1 MGRLSDVIFLLMNI
15 LGDRML
21 EDLMSAMRD
30 VLAPVGA
37 FLPNIL
43 GALAILVVG
52 WIVAIVVSRV
62 LQTGLVRLGVGGLI
76 NKGLAESQRYET
88 GKIERIV
95 GKAVF
100 AVLMLFVLVGFFQ
113 TLGLTEITQPLTG
126 FLNQLF
132 VYAPRLIGP
141 ALLIFVAW
149 VVANLLRALTR
160 RVLAALKLDER
171 LASDAGLEVAAERP
185 ASATISDGVYW
196 LTYLVFLPA
205 ILSALEL
212 TGLLGPVRSAMNE
225 IIGFLPNLFAAG
237 LILLVGWI
245 VARVLRRLTVNFLV
259 AIGLETWSKGAGLG
273 AAAGK
278 QSVSG
283 AVGLIV
289 YVIVFIPVLVAA
301 LNALEL
307 AAITQPASEMLGAIL
322 LVLPNIFAGGLLLIL
337 AFFVGRV
344 VGGLASGVL
353 TSVGFND
360 VVQKIGITG
369 TDRIGGRTISEI
381 AGYLIYL
388 AILLF
393 ASIEALNLIGFESLG
408 ILLSAFFVF
417 ASRIL
422 FGIVIIGLG
431 VFVGKL
437 VGQIVASMNIPSA
450 VTVGLGA
457 RVAVVILA
465 VAMGV
470 RQMGVAEDIITL
482 AFGLILG
489 AVAVALAIAF
499 GMGGRD
505 AASRF
510 LETRLPE
517 NTGSPKDSQPGH
529 K

>member
-1 MGRLSDVIFLLMNI
+1 
-15 LGDRML
+15 ML
-21 EDLMSAMRD
+21 ENLLNALKD

-43 GALAILVVG
+43 GALAILVIG
-52 WIVAIVVSRV
+52 WIVAVIVSRMV
-62 LQTGLVRLGVGGLI
+62 QSGLVRLGVGGLV
-76 NKGLAESQRYET
+76 NKGLADSQQYET
-88 GKIERIV
+88 GKIERII

-100 AVLMLFVLVGFFQ
+100 ALLILFVLVGFFQ
-113 TLGLTEITQPLTG
+113 ALGLTEITEPLTG

-132 VYAPRLIGP
+132 VFAPRLIGP
-141 ALLIFVAW
+141 ALLLFVAW

-160 RVLAALKLDER
+160 RVLTTLKLDER
-171 LASDAGLEVAAERP
+171 LTSDAGLDVAEGRP
-185 ASATISDGVYW
+185 ASATISDGIYW

-212 TGLLGPVRSAMNE
+212 TGLLGPVRSAVNE

-245 VARVLRRLTVNFLV
+245 VARILRRLTVNFLV
-259 AIGLETWSKGAGLG
+259 AIGLETCSKGAGLG

-278 QSVSG
+278 QSISG
-283 AVGLIV
+283 AIGLIV

-322 LVLPNIFAGGLLLIL
+322 LVLPSIFAGGLLIVL
-337 AFFVGRV
+337 AFFVGRI
-344 VGGLASGVL
+344 VGGLATGVL

-360 VVQKIGITG
+360 VVQKIGLTG
-369 TDRIGGRTISEI
+369 TDQIGGRTMSEI
-381 AGYLIYL
+381 AGYLLYL

-393 ASIEALNLIGFESLG
+393 AAIEALNLIGFQSLG
-408 ILLSAFFVF
+408 ILLAAFFVF
-417 ASRIL
+417 ASRVI
-422 FGIVIIGLG
+422 FGIVIIGFG

-437 VGQIVASMNIPSA
+437 VGEIVASMNIPSA
-450 VTVGLGA
+450 AAVGLGA

-510 LETRLPE
+510 LEARLPE
-517 NTGSPKDSQPGH
+517 DTGSTSDPQTGH